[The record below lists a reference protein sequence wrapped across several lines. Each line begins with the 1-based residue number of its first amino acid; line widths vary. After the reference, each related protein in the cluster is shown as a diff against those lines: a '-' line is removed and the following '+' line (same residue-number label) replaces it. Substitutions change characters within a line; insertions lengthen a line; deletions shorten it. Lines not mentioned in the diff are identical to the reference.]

1 MVKKKLTREAS
12 VTSNG
17 ARKHRTKRKPP
28 PMTSAERQAAYKSRQ
43 REAGIG
49 QINLM
54 VPAHAVAD
62 FQRAAELIRANP
74 RLTIARLVNLDTG
87 KLKGIK

>member
-1 MVKKKLTREAS
+1 MVKKKLTREAN

-28 PMTSAERQAAYKSRQ
+28 MTSAERQAAYKNRQ

-87 KLKGIK
+87 KLKGMK